1 MGNKYHIKVP
11 TLNENLSKLNI
22 REIVLGE
29 FHCAA
34 IDYKK
39 NLYTWGENY
48 YGQVGC
54 FNKENNNEKD
64 NNNINLP
71 SKVVINNEG
80 NNNLKVLKVE
90 CGKYFT
96 IGISN
101 EGFVFKIGGKY
112 NNNEEEKQNNNNNI
126 QFLNYFKEIEEY
138 DENNNNNKLNFDI
151 ENSIYSKVNEIYC
164 NEEIISFINQ
174 NGDLFLFSENQGLFH
189 VISKYKFN
197 KIKFINRLFYGIN
210 NTNDILFEFINY
222 SNNNNEINLF
232 DYVQNEYEINKKV
245 KINFINLPYYVKALF
260 MDIKC
265 LEKDKN
271 KFEDFEENIFFKKKF
286 QWNYNNN
293 NKSNVSYY
301 TVNNN
306 NNKNNKINKISN
318 MLENIF
324 EKKIDDYVYKNKIAD
339 YSDINNNKHFFFG
352 KKRIKLEKIDFK
364 YEYNIIENLNFYD
377 ILDKKSL
384 FYNNNNN
391 DNNILNIPISLKYKN
406 DNNSSRKNIFN
417 NKYFN
422 DEDAYNNNNYNDY
435 NNNFSS
441 YKNNLNNKFNENDG
455 LNKIEN
461 ELKKIENERIK
472 NNKNNELK
480 RLENEK
486 NEEEQKLKNYLKE
499 KESKEKEKKKD

>member
-1 MGNKYHIKVP
+1 MIKNVRLILIIKIQYIFYIQFKSPNTPYFLIKPQQLNHTSLKSFSVSINNTYAIYDSQLLAWIPTTQNIYDDNLEYLSYSPISFSNFGNRKIKLIVCNTDVVHSLTEYGEIFSWGNDYFHRGLLAMGNKYHIKVP

-112 NNNEEEKQNNNNNI
+112 NNNNEEEKQNNNNNI

-174 NGDLFLFSENQGLFH
+174 NGDLFIITVSALSFLTAIVPLNQ
-189 VISKYKFN
+189 
-197 KIKFINRLFYGIN
+197 
-210 NTNDILFEFINY
+210 
-222 SNNNNEINLF
+222 
-232 DYVQNEYEINKKV
+232 
-245 KINFINLPYYVKALF
+245 P
-260 MDIKC
+260 
-265 LEKDKN
+265 
-271 KFEDFEENIFFKKKF
+271 
-286 QWNYNNN
+286 
-293 NKSNVSYY
+293 
-301 TVNNN
+301 
-306 NNKNNKINKISN
+306 
-318 MLENIF
+318 
-324 EKKIDDYVYKNKIAD
+324 
-339 YSDINNNKHFFFG
+339 
-352 KKRIKLEKIDFK
+352 
-364 YEYNIIENLNFYD
+364 
-377 ILDKKSL
+377 
-384 FYNNNNN
+384 
-391 DNNILNIPISLKYKN
+391 LK
-406 DNNSSRKNIFN
+406 
-417 NKYFN
+417 
-422 DEDAYNNNNYNDY
+422 
-435 NNNFSS
+435 
-441 YKNNLNNKFNENDG
+441 
-455 LNKIEN
+455 
-461 ELKKIENERIK
+461 
-472 NNKNNELK
+472 
-480 RLENEK
+480 
-486 NEEEQKLKNYLKE
+486 
-499 KESKEKEKKKD
+499 

>member
-1 MGNKYHIKVP
+1 MIKNVRLILIIKIQYIFYIQFKSPNTPYFLIKPQQLNHTSLKSFSVSISNIYTIYDSQLLAWIPTTQNIYDDNLEYLSYSPISFSNFGNRKIKLIVCNTDVVHSLTEYGEIFSWGNDYFHRGLLAMGNKYHIKVP

-112 NNNEEEKQNNNNNI
+112 NNNNEEEKQNNNNNI

-138 DENNNNNKLNFDI
+138 DENNNNKLNFDI

-210 NTNDILFEFINY
+210 I
-222 SNNNNEINLF
+222 
-232 DYVQNEYEINKKV
+232 
-245 KINFINLPYYVKALF
+245 
-260 MDIKC
+260 
-265 LEKDKN
+265 
-271 KFEDFEENIFFKKKF
+271 
-286 QWNYNNN
+286 
-293 NKSNVSYY
+293 
-301 TVNNN
+301 
-306 NNKNNKINKISN
+306 
-318 MLENIF
+318 
-324 EKKIDDYVYKNKIAD
+324 
-339 YSDINNNKHFFFG
+339 
-352 KKRIKLEKIDFK
+352 
-364 YEYNIIENLNFYD
+364 
-377 ILDKKSL
+377 
-384 FYNNNNN
+384 
-391 DNNILNIPISLKYKN
+391 
-406 DNNSSRKNIFN
+406 
-417 NKYFN
+417 
-422 DEDAYNNNNYNDY
+422 
-435 NNNFSS
+435 
-441 YKNNLNNKFNENDG
+441 
-455 LNKIEN
+455 
-461 ELKKIENERIK
+461 
-472 NNKNNELK
+472 
-480 RLENEK
+480 
-486 NEEEQKLKNYLKE
+486 
-499 KESKEKEKKKD
+499 